1 MQMNSWI
8 DGIQSAIAYIE
19 ENITRDMDIADIAA
33 RAYVSEFHFQ
43 RIFSILCGFTVGEYI
58 RNRRLSL
65 AAQELSATDAKV
77 IDLAMKYGYDSPDS
91 FARAFQRFHGIS
103 PSQARHAGARLRAF
117 APVRIKLTLE
127 GGSMLEYRIEE
138 KHQFTVMGYSRRFC
152 CDTSYDE
159 IPKFWGEHLAAG
171 ENRAICGQYGVCID
185 SKGSD
190 FDYMIAD
197 NYIPWQSVPN
207 GCVVRVIPAS
217 AWAIFPCT
225 LGTLQSTNTRIW
237 SQWLPA
243 LTGYQLAG
251 NYNIEL
257 YSPPAP
263 DSNASYCE
271 IWVPIEKA

>member
-1 MQMNSWI
+1 MNSWI

-19 ENITRDMDIADIAA
+19 ENITQDMDIADIAA
-33 RAYVSEFHFQ
+33 RAYVSAFHFQ

-58 RNRRLSL
+58 RSRRLSL

-103 PSQARHAGARLRAF
+103 PSQARHAGARLRSF

-127 GGSMLEYRIEE
+127 GGNMLEYRIEE
-138 KHQFTVMGYSRRFC
+138 KHQFTVMGYSRKFC
-152 CDTSYDE
+152 SDTSYNE

-207 GCVVRVIPAS
+207 GCVVRVIPAGT
-217 AWAIFPCT
+217 WAVFPCT
-225 LGTLQSTNTRIW
+225 GGTLQSTSTRIW
-237 SQWLPA
+237 SEWMPA
-243 LTGYQLAG
+243 LTGYKLAG
-251 NYNIEL
+251 NYDIE
-257 YSPPAP
+257 YYTPPA
-263 DSNASYCE
+263 SNTSDSYCE
-271 IWVPIEKA
+271 IWVPIKKA